1 MPTSSLLRR
10 AALPL
15 GLALLLTT
23 AAALAQDGAAA
34 PRPAPPTPA
43 TPGNPATSSGP
54 AAPVATGGV
63 AGAGV
68 PAAGVAAPTGR
79 VRANFSGTW
88 RIDPKASDDP
98 AKLNDMPGG
107 RGPGGG
113 AMGGRGGRPRGPAI
127 DPNQGTM
134 PGEGFDGSDRPE
146 KERQEAEGR
155 KAGREFGRLEIFHDG
170 DEFDLTDGMQIS
182 RVLKVGGQPTEV
194 FTPRGS
200 MKAAAVWE
208 GEAMVVTERN
218 PDGRV
223 MRTRQFMLSAD
234 KQVLTVREV
243 RHMPGKDGDL
253 TMTLVYRRDQP
264 GSHPD
269 DPPGEGDGRGDKRGR

>member
-1 MPTSSLLRR
+1 MSTSSLLRR

-15 GLALLLTT
+15 GLILLVT
-23 AAALAQDGAAA
+23 AAAAVAQDGSAA
-34 PRPAPPTPA
+34 PRPTPT

-54 AAPVATGGV
+54 ASPVPTGGV
-63 AGAGV
+63 AGGGA
-68 PAAGVAAPTGR
+68 PAAGVAAPAAR
-79 VRANFSGTW
+79 LRANFSGAW
-88 RIDPKASDDP
+88 RMDPRASDDP
-98 AKLNDMPGG
+98 AKINDMPGG

-113 AMGGRGGRPRGPAI
+113 PNGGRGGGRPRGPAL

-146 KERQEAEGR
+146 KERMEAEGR

-200 MKAAAVWE
+200 MKAAAAWE

-269 DPPGEGDGRGDKRGR
+269 DPQDEGDDRGAKKGR